1 MIAGVGKKRHGDT
14 LLDHTLES
22 AELIDDQLSLDKN

>member
-14 LLDHTLES
+14 LLAHPLES
-22 AELIDDQLSLDKN
+22 AELIDDQLSLDKY